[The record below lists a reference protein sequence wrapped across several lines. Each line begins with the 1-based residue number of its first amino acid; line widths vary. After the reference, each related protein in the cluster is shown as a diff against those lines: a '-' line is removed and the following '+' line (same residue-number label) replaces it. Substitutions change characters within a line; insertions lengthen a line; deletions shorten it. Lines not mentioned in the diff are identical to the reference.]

1 MPSNPAPMVQPG
13 QGACQP
19 LLADVM
25 GPERSWPAPGSADWR
40 REWAVD
46 GTTEAFSR
54 ERPPVLARILRLSR
68 SVQAL
73 DTRGAKAGEEGAT
86 FDAPPAA
93 PPPAATVAPIL
104 VIQADGQ
111 GGPMVQPPAQT
122 LPMRLGPGPQRTTP
136 QAAVVTGLDPRAS
149 SPRPAQAM
157 GAALLPAA
165 DRQERAPG
173 PAPVG
178 PARRAVRGATQPA
191 ARGPQR

>member
-19 LLADVM
+19 LLADVT
-25 GPERSWPAPGSADWR
+25 GPERSWPAHGSADWR

-54 ERPPVLARILRLSR
+54 ERPPVLARILGLSR

-93 PPPAATVAPIL
+93 PPPAATVDPIL
-104 VIQADGQ
+104 VIQADGCWLSSEACTVLLV
-111 GGPMVQPPAQT
+111 PSCPARA
-122 LPMRLGPGPQRTTP
+122 PVLGP
-136 QAAVVTGLDPRAS
+136 S
-149 SPRPAQAM
+149 WS
-157 GAALLPAA
+157 
-165 DRQERAPG
+165 
-173 PAPVG
+173 
-178 PARRAVRGATQPA
+178 
-191 ARGPQR
+191 